1 MRGRNSTTTNRPL
14 QIPRMTRPATFFS
27 IQALRGIAALMVVL
41 FHLRIVEG
49 KYGQDGNLL
58 GAMFAY
64 ADSGVDLFF
73 MLSGFVMTSI
83 AAGSYGSPRNAG
95 DFLARR
101 GWRVLPLYWFYTTL
115 VVALMLLMPGM
126 ANSAYQD
133 QSILASYLLWPQAQL
148 PLLTVGW
155 TLIHEAFFYLLMAV
169 AIAFARERQ
178 LPWLLLGWA
187 AATLLAHGMLGAGI
201 EPVESGVHRRWI
213 DRAVLA
219 PSAGRLRPAAAVGRC
234 CAAGR
239 GDAAPGRGLS
249 RTSAGTAP
257 GTVVRRSG
265 RVAGARCGALGA
277 CTPATAAGL
286 AAGSWRQL
294 LFAVPGPRV
303 RDLGN
308 RPPVAGQRFEPCA
321 VAACAVHRADGG
333 GLRHR
338 RLAVVEMAGAAAAP
352 LDPHTQ
358 AFGTHAAG
366 RAGISGTHRDSGKYK
381 LRIILIHGVIR
392 AS

>member
-201 EPVESGVHRRWI
+201 APWAAVASSPLSLEFIALPLLLGG
-213 DRAVLA
+213 AVLLVA
-219 PSAGRLRPAAAVGRC
+219 AMLHLAAAYPEHPPVLRRALLFGVPAALLVLGAVRWEHARQPRLPALLLAVGDSSYSLYLGHVFVISATGRLWQASGLNHAPWQHALFIALTVVVCVIAGWLSWRWLELPLHRWTRTRKPSARTLQAAR
-234 CAAGR
+234 
-239 GDAAPGRGLS
+239 
-249 RTSAGTAP
+249 
-257 GTVVRRSG
+257 
-265 RVAGARCGALGA
+265 
-277 CTPATAAGL
+277 
-286 AAGSWRQL
+286 
-294 LFAVPGPRV
+294 
-303 RDLGN
+303 
-308 RPPVAGQRFEPCA
+308 E
-321 VAACAVHRADGG
+321 
-333 GLRHR
+333 
-338 RLAVVEMAGAAAAP
+338 
-352 LDPHTQ
+352 
-358 AFGTHAAG
+358 
-366 RAGISGTHRDSGKYK
+366 
-381 LRIILIHGVIR
+381 
-392 AS
+392 

>member
-1 MRGRNSTTTNRPL
+1 
-14 QIPRMTRPATFFS
+14 MTRPATFFS

-73 MLSGFVMTSI
+73 VLSGFVMTSI
-83 AAGSYGSPRNAG
+83 AAGSYGLPRNAG

-201 EPVESGVHRRWI
+201 APWAAVASSPLSLEFIAGGLIGLYWRRLPVGFALPLLLGG
-213 DRAVLA
+213 AVLLVA
-219 PSAGRLRPAAAVGRC
+219 AMLHLAAAYPEHPPVLRRALLFGVPAALLVLGAVRWEHARQPRLPALLLAVGDSSYSLYLGHVFVISATGRLWQASGLNHAPWQHALFIALTVVVCVIAGWLSWRWLELPLHRWTRTRKPSARTLQAA
-234 CAAGR
+234 
-239 GDAAPGRGLS
+239 
-249 RTSAGTAP
+249 
-257 GTVVRRSG
+257 
-265 RVAGARCGALGA
+265 
-277 CTPATAAGL
+277 
-286 AAGSWRQL
+286 Q
-294 LFAVPGPRV
+294 
-303 RDLGN
+303 
-308 RPPVAGQRFEPCA
+308 E
-321 VAACAVHRADGG
+321 
-333 GLRHR
+333 
-338 RLAVVEMAGAAAAP
+338 
-352 LDPHTQ
+352 
-358 AFGTHAAG
+358 
-366 RAGISGTHRDSGKYK
+366 
-381 LRIILIHGVIR
+381 
-392 AS
+392 